1 MGLLPGLDSVIK
13 VAKTAMDTVT
23 KPLQDA
29 VKSAALRLGL
39 PEELANVL
47 SDAMDPT
54 KLAGKMAS
62 KVVGEVCDKLGL
74 PDKVKQGLQGLV
86 EDPTRLVKAF
96 ATGGVGGVIKE
107 IGDAIGLPPEL
118 TQAISLAV
126 NVATQNYAAAAADA
140 TKLAKMAAEKM
151 GLPKEFQAAISIT
164 AALVA
169 KDADA
174 LKQGIGEATLAVA
187 DRAGVDSKVLDV
199 GVKLATGDT
208 EGAKRDGIELAK
220 KKAHAFIP
228 DAAESF
234 VDAQIDAAADKY
246 VYKDD
251 DNKKVEDER
260 NRQVRG

>member
-1 MGLLPGLDSVIK
+1 MGMIPGLDSVMK
-13 VAKTAMDTVT
+13 VAKSALDSVT
-23 KPLQDA
+23 KPLQEA
-29 VKSAALRLGL
+29 VKSAAMRLGL
-39 PEELANVL
+39 PEEIASVL

-62 KVVGEVCDKLGL
+62 KVVGEVCDKFGL
-74 PDKVKQGLQGLV
+74 PDKVKQGLQGMV
-86 EDPTRLVKAF
+86 EDPTKLVKAF

-126 NVATQNYAAAAADA
+126 NVATQNYAAAAGDA

-164 AALVA
+164 SALVA

-187 DRAGVDSKVLDV
+187 DRVGVDSKLLDA
-199 GVKLATGDT
+199 GVKAATGDI
-208 EGAKRDGIELAK
+208 EGAKRDGIEIVK
-220 KKAHAFIP
+220 KQAHAFIP
-228 DAAESF
+228 DPLEKI

-251 DNKKVEDER
+251 DNKKVDEER